1 MVGDTGRLKRVLSAD
16 SGATLMVL
24 FSMRKEKL
32 IWMKEL
38 AYYSSIGLSLA
49 LSIFIG
55 LAIGLYLDR
64 RWGSSPWLTL
74 IFLGLGIAAGY
85 RNIGLAIKKSRKL

>member
-1 MVGDTGRLKRVLSAD
+1 MVGDTGCLKRVSGKD
-16 SGATLMVL
+16 NGATLMVL
-24 FSMRKEKL
+24 FFMRRDKL

-55 LAIGLYLDR
+55 LAIGIYLDR
-64 RWGSSPWLTL
+64 RWDTSPWLTL